1 MEDGALEDT
10 GRVDAAHGLC
20 RAARP
25 VPAVERRPLS
35 AGREALGSAG
45 RGSAIR
51 TAMTAV
57 GDHREPATL
66 SPVARPVVF
75 DMDGVLVDSEPL
87 YEAAFRACMGSVG
100 RPELGELFSITL
112 GGDRPSSCPSLP
124 SRCGSRPRRSAT
136 ASTRAAEA
144 LMEAELVVMPHA
156 RAAVERVA
164 AGDRRVGLASSS
176 IRAFIDRVLQTL
188 GIAERFATI
197 VSGDEVARG
206 KPYPE
211 IYRGRA
217 ASRLEVAP
225 QHCVAIE
232 DTRLASAPPRRLA

>member
-1 MEDGALEDT
+1 
-10 GRVDAAHGLC
+10 
-20 RAARP
+20 
-25 VPAVERRPLS
+25 
-35 AGREALGSAG
+35 
-45 RGSAIR
+45 
-51 TAMTAV
+51 
-57 GDHREPATL
+57 
-66 SPVARPVVF
+66 
-75 DMDGVLVDSEPL
+75 
-87 YEAAFRACMGSVG
+87 
-100 RPELGELFSITL
+100 
-112 GGDRPSSCPSLP
+112 
-124 SRCGSRPRRSAT
+124 
-136 ASTRAAEA
+136 
-144 LMEAELVVMPHA
+144 MEAELVVMPHA

-176 IRAFIDRVLQTL
+176 TRAFIDRVLQTL